1 METKIKSV
9 VTGAN
14 GFVGSHLVDY
24 LLEKGHEVHA
34 IIRSSSN
41 TQWLDNK
48 DVTLHRCGLKDID
61 GMRSAFE
68 GCHYIFHIAGVV
80 KVPSHEGFIKG
91 NVEMTDNVMKA
102 ASGIDSIKKILIT
115 SSMAA
120 TGYAEFGAHVDENS
134 PLRPIESYG
143 VSKVEQEKVAFSYK
157 DQKVVAVRPPGV
169 YGPRDTEIF
178 TFFKAI
184 NNGFSVMMG
193 FKPKE
198 MSLIHV
204 RDLVQGMY
212 LAATHENNA
221 GEVYF
226 LGSLE
231 RYNWKQLGEIAS
243 SAMDKKTI
251 PLKIPHFIIF
261 IIGFIGQ
268 FLESVFGMDVALN
281 KDRAFRITRPSWYC
295 SSEKAK
301 RELGFEQTV
310 SIEEGFRSTIEWY
323 KEKGWL

>member
-1 METKIKSV
+1 
-9 VTGAN
+9 
-14 GFVGSHLVDY
+14 
-24 LLEKGHEVHA
+24 
-34 IIRSSSN
+34 
-41 TQWLDNK
+41 
-48 DVTLHRCGLKDID
+48 
-61 GMRSAFE
+61 
-68 GCHYIFHIAGVV
+68 
-80 KVPSHEGFIKG
+80 
-91 NVEMTDNVMKA
+91 
-102 ASGIDSIKKILIT
+102 
-115 SSMAA
+115 
-120 TGYAEFGAHVDENS
+120 
-134 PLRPIESYG
+134 
-143 VSKVEQEKVAFSYK
+143 
-157 DQKVVAVRPPGV
+157 
-169 YGPRDTEIF
+169 
-178 TFFKAI
+178 
-184 NNGFSVMMG
+184 MMG

-301 RELGFEQTV
+301 RELGFEQTI
-310 SIEEGFRSTIEWY
+310 SIEEGFKSTIEWY